1 MTTAP
6 SDPAVPTLVTPASAN
21 PVLDQTTQRF
31 IDDLMA
37 SGGLPLE
44 TTSIEA
50 ARAWLAALQSGPI
63 DRPPVDLIDLVWPI
77 GPTGSVEVRI
87 LRPQGITV
95 PLPVLL
101 YLHGGGW
108 VMGDRQTHD
117 RLVRE
122 LAVGAQAAVVFVE
135 YARAPEA
142 HHPVQNEQ
150 AYAALTH
157 LVAHAG
163 ALGLDARRIAVAGDG
178 CGGAIAAATLLL
190 AKRRKGPAI
199 LFQLLLCPV
208 TAPLS
213 DRGSAKLFESGPW
226 LTQSTLAA
234 FCAAQFPDRSVF
246 KTDAVPLNIALA
258 DLEDLPP
265 TLLITAESDM
275 MRDDGEAYG
284 RRLMQ
289 ADVAVVSTRYNG
301 TIRDFVML
309 DALAD
314 TPAARAAIAQA
325 THALQTAF
333 YG

>member
-1 MTTAP
+1 MAP
-6 SDPAVPTLVTPASAN
+6 LVTPASAN

-31 IDDLMA
+31 IDGLME

-50 ARAWLAALQSGPI
+50 ARAWLANIQSGPV
-63 DRPPVDLIDLVWPI
+63 DQPPVDMVDLVWPI
-77 GPTGSVEVRI
+77 GPTGTVEVRV
-87 LRPQGITV
+87 LRPPGLRE
-95 PLPVLL
+95 PLPVVL

-108 VMGDRQTHD
+108 VMGDRHTHD

-122 LAVGAQAAVVFVE
+122 LATGARAAVVFVD
-135 YARAPEA
+135 YTRAPEA

-157 LVAHAG
+157 LAANAG
-163 ALGLDARRIAVAGDG
+163 ALGLDASRIAVAGDDS
-178 CGGAIAAATLLL
+178 GGAMAAAMLLL

-199 LFQLLLCPV
+199 AFQLLFCPV

-213 DRGSAKLFESGPW
+213 GRGSAKLFESGPW

-234 FCAAQFPDRSVF
+234 FCLAQFPDRSVL
-246 KTDAVPLNIALA
+246 KTDAVPLNIALS
-258 DLEDLPP
+258 DLEDVPP
-265 TLLITAESDM
+265 TLLITAENDM

-289 ADVAVVSTRYNG
+289 ADVPVVATRYNG

-309 DALAD
+309 NALAD

-325 THALQTAF
+325 TEALRTAF
-333 YG
+333 QR